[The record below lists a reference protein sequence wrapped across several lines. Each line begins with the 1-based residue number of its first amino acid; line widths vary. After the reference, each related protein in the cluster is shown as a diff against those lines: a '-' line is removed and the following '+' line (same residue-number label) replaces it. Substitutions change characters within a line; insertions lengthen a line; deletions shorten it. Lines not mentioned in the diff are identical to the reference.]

1 MVYKCIIS
9 AWAKL
14 ERKTVFRSLAL
25 ILVFFAAPLVLQA
38 AAVITNDG
46 QTFLGKI
53 LEEKPEY
60 VLMEVENGVQVRI
73 DRPQIQFIQY
83 ADTSEYDYKREY
95 PILGAT
101 VFCLPASYNLVA
113 GYFWEDLGFK
123 LEGGYWDPTTWGA
136 QLNLSKKLGETKEM
150 LNNLSLILGTR
161 PASHDLNEFYAGGGF
176 DINFNGLFLEADFLN
191 GNTNNGVNWAFAMHF
206 GYIHRFR

>member
-1 MVYKCIIS
+1 V
-9 AWAKL
+9 L
-14 ERKTVFRSLAL
+14 QRLGL
-25 ILVFFAAPLVLQA
+25 ILVLFALPLVLRA

-60 VLMEVENGVQVRI
+60 VLMEIENGVEVRI

-113 GYFWEDLGFK
+113 GYFFQDFGFK
-123 LEGGYWDPTTWGA
+123 LEGGYWGSATWGA
-136 QLNLSKKLGETKEM
+136 QLNLSKKLGESKDM
-150 LNNLSLILGTR
+150 LNNFSLVLGAR
-161 PASHDLNEFYAGGGF
+161 APSRDLNDLYAGAGF
-176 DINFNGLFLEADFLN
+176 DINFKGLALEADFLN
-191 GNTNNGVNWAFAMHF
+191 GNTNNGINWVFALHF
-206 GYIHRFR
+206 GYVHRFN